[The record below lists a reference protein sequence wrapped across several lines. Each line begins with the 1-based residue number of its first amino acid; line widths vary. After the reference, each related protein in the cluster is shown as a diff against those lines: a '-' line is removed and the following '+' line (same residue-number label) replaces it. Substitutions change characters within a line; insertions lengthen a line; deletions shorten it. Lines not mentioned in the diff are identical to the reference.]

1 MNKIGLSV
9 QGKQLAVFAT
19 MIKPQL
25 SEENKNV
32 GKLEFT
38 PLGAWQLSR
47 TERFFWQ
54 ADEIGGNMN
63 QSDILE
69 SVMKYANIREIHMT
83 QWTNI
88 FPMTDAGYKIT
99 VE

>member
-1 MNKIGLSV
+1 ML
-9 QGKQLAVFAT
+9 
-19 MIKPQL
+19 
-25 SEENKNV
+25 EN
-32 GKLEFT
+32 LYL

-47 TERFFWQ
+47 TERFFFFWQ
-54 ADEIGGNMN
+54 ANEIGGDMN

-69 SVMKYANIREIHMT
+69 SVMKYVNIREIHMT

>member
-32 GKLEFT
+32 GKLKFT
-38 PLGAWQLSR
+38 PGSLAAFQNR
-47 TERFFWQ
+47 EIFWQ